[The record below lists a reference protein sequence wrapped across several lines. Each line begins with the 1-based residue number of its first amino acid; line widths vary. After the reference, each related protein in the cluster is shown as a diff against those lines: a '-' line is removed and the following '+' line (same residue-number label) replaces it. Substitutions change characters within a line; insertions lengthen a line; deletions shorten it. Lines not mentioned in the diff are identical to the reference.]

1 MSMKKELV
9 MEAIMTMMK
18 ENFDRYLEFDE
29 TKVADTVANQVVSE
43 IQEVLQAD
51 YFYYDHDNYDEML
64 KNQGEIQILILWNP
78 LSAFLRNTILMQ
90 APVMILVKNSIL
102 QILL

>member
-29 TKVADTVANQVVSE
+29 TKVADTVAIQVVSE

-51 YFYYDHDNYDEML
+51 YFFYDPDNYDEML
-64 KNQGEIQILILWNP
+64 KNQGE
-78 LSAFLRNTILMQ
+78 NTDFDI
-90 APVMILVKNSIL
+90 VESIVRIFEKYNL
-102 QILL
+102 DAGSCHDFG